1 MFLIYDTETTGLPK
15 DYNAPID
22 QLDNWPRVVQIAWQ
36 IHDANGK
43 LIEAKSF
50 IVKPDGFTI
59 PYNAEKVHGISTA
72 YALHAGHELKF
83 VLEEFKAALEKAEFV
98 AGHNIEFDNKVMGAE
113 FLRAGW
119 ENLVGKKES
128 VDTKDES
135 TEYCAIPG
143 GKGGK
148 FKWPKL
154 EELHL
159 KLFGVSF
166 EEAHN
171 AIADVVAT
179 TRCFLELIR
188 IGVIS
193 YSRLKKE
200 SGFFEEFK
208 NANPTTIDPIHVEI
222 VSLAEESKKFSE
234 LESVKV
240 ASEKTV
246 PVTSQ
251 AETRNNEELLT
262 NNELKPFVHL
272 HVHSQFSVLQSTIDV
287 GSLIKKAKES
297 NMPAVAITDHQNMF
311 SMFKFVR
318 DCAGAGI
325 KPIIGCELNVCGDMH
340 DKTKKDNGYSVVFL
354 AKNKNGYLN
363 LSKLSSRGFID
374 GFYYVPRVDKNEIL
388 KFKDDLIVTT
398 GGIFGEIPYKILN
411 EGEQAA
417 EEAFVWWKENFGD
430 DFYVELNRH
439 YLPEEKIVNDTLLQF
454 AEKYNVKYFAGN
466 NCYYLDK
473 NEANAHDILLCVKDG
488 ELQTKPK
495 VYTGK
500 IDRAH
505 RFGFPND
512 EFYFKSSEEM
522 HELFEDLP
530 EVFETIDEIVNK
542 IEVIK
547 LKQDILL
554 PNFQIPEGFETQ
566 DDYLR
571 HITYEGAARLYPEMD
586 EDTKARIEFELE
598 TVRNMGF
605 AGYFLIV
612 SDFIKAGREQGVS
625 IGPGRGSAAGSV
637 VAYCTGITSI
647 DPIKYKLLFER
658 FLNPDRKSMPD
669 IDTDFDDEGREK
681 VIRYVI
687 DKYGRNQVAQIITY
701 GSMAAKSSI
710 KDVAR
715 AMDLPLTEANNLAKF
730 VPTRPGVE
738 LGRVINAPID
748 GEKSLKTKENL
759 NNDEINMVLQ
769 LREIAKSN
777 TLAGTVIR
785 EALILEGSIRSTG
798 IHAAGVIIAPKDLME
813 IMPVCSSKDSDL
825 FVTQFDG
832 SIIEDAGVIKMDF
845 LGLKTLTIIR
855 DALRLLKKNRG
866 IELDIDKIPLDDEK
880 TLSLYQHGA
889 TTGTFQFES
898 VGMQKYLKE
907 LKPDQF
913 EDLIAMNALYR
924 PGPLEY
930 IPSFIKRKH
939 GIEEVSYDLD
949 AMRELLEETYGI
961 TVYQEQVMLLSQ
973 KLANFTKGDADTLRK
988 AMGKKQKDVLDKM
1001 KGKFIEGAVANG
1013 HPAEKLE
1020 KIWTDW
1026 EAFASYAF
1034 NKSHS
1039 TCYAFVA
1046 FQTAY
1051 LKAHYPAE
1059 YMASVLTHNLS
1070 AIENITFFMEECKRM
1085 GIPVLGPDVNESEF
1099 QFSVNEKGEIRFGMG
1114 AIKGVGENAV
1124 ISIVEEREKNGRFKS
1139 VFDLVRRINLKTL
1152 NRRTFE
1158 SLVLGGAF
1166 DSLGIERPSYF
1177 IEESPGNNFIQKI
1190 LKYGNNHQ
1198 DGLNSSQVSLFGD
1211 AVESDLPEPVIPKA
1225 DEWGTLEKLK
1235 REKEV
1240 VGFFISG
1247 HPLDDYKIEL
1257 NHLCNATFSE
1267 LNEIGTGFSSKVFRV
1282 GGIIASA
1289 ENRTTKTGKP
1299 MGFFTVE
1306 DYHSSTRFVLFDE
1319 QYLKMRHLLVENTF
1333 VFIQGKM
1340 ERRKFGNTDEHEF
1353 RISQLEL
1360 LSDVREKMS
1369 KWLQIKLDLPDV
1381 TENFIDE
1388 LEKFFVDNKGK
1399 CRVKFSI
1406 YDPVENIKIELPSNG
1421 NGIKVTNELLHTL
1434 DELKLGYAILT

>member
-15 DYNAPID
+15 DYNAPVE

-36 IHDANGK
+36 LHDAKGK

-50 IVKPDGFTI
+50 IVKPEGFSI
-59 PYNAEKVHGISTA
+59 PYNAEKIHGISNN
-72 YALHAGHELKF
+72 YANTYGQELKF
-83 VLEEFKAALEKAEFV
+83 VLEEFRIALEKAEFI

-113 FLRAGW
+113 FLRAQL
-119 ENLVGKKES
+119 ENFVAKKES
-128 VDTKDES
+128 IDTKDES
-135 TEYCAIPG
+135 TDFCALPG
-143 GKGGK
+143 GRGGK

-159 KLFGVSF
+159 KLFNANF

-188 IGVIS
+188 INIITAA
-193 YSRLKKE
+193 RLKKDE
-200 SGFFEEFK
+200 NFSNEFK
-208 NANPTTIDPIHVEI
+208 IANPNTIAAEKLEVISLVEA
-222 VSLAEESKKFSE
+222 SKKLEESISAK
-234 LESVKV
+234 
-240 ASEKTV
+240 ASMDKGTGDEGQGTKEKIEV
-246 PVTSQ
+246 
-251 AETRNNEELLT
+251 R
-262 NNELKPFVHL
+262 PFVHL
-272 HVHSQFSVLQSTIDV
+272 HVRSQFSVLQSTIDL
-287 GSLIKKAKES
+287 GSLIKRAKEY
-297 NMPAVAITDHQNMF
+297 NMPAVAVTDNQNMF
-311 SMFKFVR
+311 GMFKFVR

-325 KPIIGCELNVCGDMH
+325 KPIIGCELNVCGDLK
-340 DKTKKDNGYSVVFL
+340 DKTKKDNGFQQVFI
-354 AKNKNGYLN
+354 AKNKAGYLN
-363 LSKLSSRGFID
+363 LSKLSSIGFTE

-388 KFKDDLIVTT
+388 RLKGDLIATT
-398 GGIFGEIPYKILN
+398 GGIFGEIPFKILN
-411 EGEQAA
+411 EGEEAA

-439 YLPEEKIVNDTLLQF
+439 FVPEEKIVNDVLLRF
-454 AEKYNVKYFAGN
+454 AKKYNVKYFASN

-473 NEANAHDILLCVKDG
+473 KEANAHDILMCVKDG
-488 ELQTKPK
+488 ELQAKPK

-500 IDRAH
+500 IDRGH
-505 RFGFPND
+505 RFGLPND

-530 EVFETIDEIVNK
+530 EVFDTIDEIVNK
-542 IEVIK
+542 IEEIK

-554 PNFQIPEGFETQ
+554 PEFTVPEGFGTQ
-566 DDYLR
+566 DEYLR
-571 HITYEGAARLYPEMD
+571 HLTYEGAARLYPEMTD
-586 EDTKARIEFELE
+586 EVKERIEFELE
-598 TVRNMGF
+598 TVRSMGF

-612 SDFIKAGREQGVS
+612 SDFIAAGRASGVA

-637 VAYCTGITSI
+637 VAYLTGITSI

-669 IDTDFDDEGREK
+669 IDTDFDDEGRDK
-681 VIRYVI
+681 VIKYVI
-687 DKYGRNQVAQIITY
+687 NKYGRNQVAQIITY
-701 GSMAAKSSI
+701 GTMAAKVSI
-710 KDVAR
+710 KDVSR
-715 AMDLPLTEANNLAKF
+715 VLDLPLPEANALAKLI
-730 VPTRPGVE
+730 PTRPGIE
-738 LGRVINAPID
+738 LNRMINAPID
-748 GEKSLKTKENL
+748 GEKSLKTKEGL
-759 NNDEINMVLQ
+759 NNDDLNTVLQ
-769 LREIAKSN
+769 LREIAKGN
-777 TLAGTVIR
+777 TLQSIIIR
-785 EALILEGSIRSTG
+785 EALILEGSIRNTG

-855 DALRLLKKNRG
+855 DALALIKKNKN
-866 IELDIDKIPLDDEK
+866 IDIDIDKVPLDDAK
-880 TLSLYQHGA
+880 TLELYQQGS

-924 PGPLEY
+924 PGPIEY

-939 GIEEVSYDLD
+939 KLEEVSYDLPEM
-949 AMRELLEETYGI
+949 AELLEETYGI

-988 AMGKKQKDVLDKM
+988 AMGKKQIEVLNKM
-1001 KGKFIEGAVANG
+1001 KSKFIDNAVANG
-1013 HPAEKLE
+1013 HPADKLE

-1070 AIENITFFMEECKRM
+1070 NIDNITFFMEECKRM
-1085 GIPVLGPDVNESEF
+1085 GIPVLGPDVNESDF
-1099 QFSVNEKGEIRFGMG
+1099 QFSVNEKNEIRFGMG

-1124 ISIVEEREKNGRFKS
+1124 ISIVEERDKAGKFKS
-1139 VFDLVRRINLKTL
+1139 VFELVRRINLKTL
-1152 NRRTFE
+1152 NKRTFE
-1158 SLVLGGAF
+1158 SLVLAGAF
-1166 DSLGIERPSYF
+1166 DSFGIKRPAYF
-1177 IEESPGNNFIQKI
+1177 IEESAGNNFIGKI
-1190 LKYGNNHQ
+1190 LKYGNSHQ
-1198 DGLNSSQVSLFGD
+1198 DGENSNQQSLFGD
-1211 AVESDLPEPVIPKA
+1211 SVEVEIAEPAAPQTE
-1225 DEWGTLEKLK
+1225 DWGTLERLK
-1235 REKEV
+1235 KEKEV

-1247 HPLDDYKIEL
+1247 HPLDDFRIEL
-1257 NHLCNATFSE
+1257 KHICEGTLSE
-1267 LNEIGTGFSSKVFRV
+1267 LNEVGTGFSSKVFKI
-1282 GGIIASA
+1282 GGIISA
-1289 ENRTTKTGKP
+1289 VEHRTTKTGKP

-1306 DYHSSTRFVLFDE
+1306 DYHATTRFVLFDD
-1319 QYLKMRHLLVENTF
+1319 QYMKLRHMLVENTF
-1333 VFIQGKM
+1333 VFIHGKM
-1340 ERRKFGNTDEHEF
+1340 EKRRFGNLDEHEF
-1353 RISQLEL
+1353 KISQMEILAL
-1360 LSDVREKMS
+1360 VRERLA
-1369 KWLQIKLDLPDV
+1369 KWLQIKLDLIDV
-1381 TENFIDE
+1381 SEKLIDDIEKLFTEH
-1388 LEKFFVDNKGK
+1388 KGK
-1399 CRVKFSI
+1399 CRVKFSVS
-1406 YDPVENIKIELPSNG
+1406 DSSEQIKIDLPSNG
-1421 NGIKVTNELLHTL
+1421 NGINVTNELLFAL
-1434 DELKLGYAILT
+1434 EEMKLGYEILT

>member
-15 DYNAPID
+15 DYNAPVEN
-22 QLDNWPRVVQIAWQ
+22 LDNWPRVVQLAWQ
-36 IHDANGK
+36 LHDARGK

-50 IVKPDGFTI
+50 IVKPNGFTI
-59 PYNAEKVHGISTA
+59 PYNSEKIHGISTN
-72 YALHAGHELKF
+72 YANTYGENLAD
-83 VLEEFKAALEKAEFV
+83 VLDAFKVALSKAEFI

-113 FLRAGW
+113 FLRAHL
-119 ENLVGKKES
+119 ENFVALKES
-128 VDTKDES
+128 IDTKDES
-135 TEYCAIPG
+135 TEFCALPG

-154 EELHL
+154 EELHF
-159 KLFGVSF
+159 KLFNQNF

-171 AIADVVAT
+171 AVADVVAT

-188 IGVIS
+188 VGVIS
-193 YSRLKKE
+193 KTRLKKDE
-200 SGFFEEFK
+200 AFEKSFK
-208 NANPTTIDPIHVEI
+208 DFNSYPIEPIVLEI
-222 VSLAEESKKFSE
+222 VSLKDESRKLEEQ
-234 LESVKV
+234 LQRQLQ
-240 ASEKTV
+240 
-246 PVTSQ
+246 SQ
-251 AETRNNEELLT
+251 SQSLDEPIT
-262 NNELKPFVHL
+262 NNQEQKTKIDLKPFVHL
-272 HVHSQFSVLQSTIDV
+272 HVHSQFSVLQSTIDLP
-287 GSLIKKAKES
+287 SLLKRAKEYK
-297 NMPAVAITDHQNMF
+297 MPAVAVTDHLNLF
-311 SMFKFVR
+311 AMFKFVR
-318 DCAGAGI
+318 DCAAAGI

-340 DKTKKDNGYSVVFL
+340 DKTKKDNGFQQVFL
-354 AKNKNGYLN
+354 AKNKAGYLN
-363 LSKLSSRGFID
+363 LSKLSSSGYID
-374 GFYYVPRVDKNEIL
+374 GFYYVPRIDKNEIL
-388 KFKDDLIVTT
+388 KLKGDLIVTT
-398 GGIFGEIPYKILN
+398 GGIFGEIPSKILN
-411 EGEQAA
+411 EGEHAA

-439 YLPEEKIVNDTLLQF
+439 FIPEEKIVNDTLLRF
-454 AEKYNVKYFAGN
+454 AEKYKVKYFAGN

-473 NEANAHDILLCVKDG
+473 KESNAHDILLCVKDG
-488 ELQTKPK
+488 ELQAKPK
-495 VYTGK
+495 MYTGK
-500 IDRAH
+500 MDRAH
-505 RFGFPND
+505 RYGLPND
-512 EFYFKSSEEM
+512 EFYFKSTEEM

-530 EVFETIDEIVNK
+530 EVFSTIDEIVEK
-542 IEVIK
+542 IEEIK

-554 PNFQIPEGFETQ
+554 PNFTVPDGFGSQ

-571 HITYEGAARLYPEMD
+571 HLTYEGAARLYPEMTNEVKD
-586 EDTKARIEFELE
+586 RIEFELE
-598 TVRNMGF
+598 TVRSMGF

-612 SDFIKAGREQGVS
+612 SDFIDAGRKDNVC

-647 DPIKYKLLFER
+647 DPLKYKLLFER

-669 IDTDFDDEGREK
+669 IDTDFDDEGRDK
-681 VIRYVI
+681 VIKYVI

-701 GSMAAKSSI
+701 GSMAAKVSI
-710 KDVAR
+710 KDVSR
-715 AMDLPLTEANNLAKF
+715 VLDLPLADANFLAKL
-730 VPTRPGVE
+730 VPTRAGIE
-738 LGRVINAPID
+738 LRRMINAPID

-759 NNDEINMVLQ
+759 NNDEINLVLQ
-769 LREIAKSN
+769 LREIAKGN
-777 TLAGTVIR
+777 TLQSVVIR
-785 EALILEGSIRSTG
+785 EALILEGSVRNTG

-813 IMPVCSSKDSDL
+813 IMPVCASKDSDL

-832 SIIEDAGVIKMDF
+832 SVIEDAGVIKMDF

-855 DALRLLKKNRG
+855 DALRLLKKNRN
-866 IELDIDKIPLDDEK
+866 IEIDIDKIPLDDQK
-880 TLSLYQHGA
+880 TLELYQHGN

-924 PGPLEY
+924 PGPIEY

-939 GIEEVSYDLD
+939 KLEEVSYDLPV
-949 AMRELLEETYGI
+949 MGELLEETYGI

-988 AMGKKQKDVLDKM
+988 AMGKKLIDVLNKM
-1001 KGKFIEGAVANG
+1001 KSKFIEGAVAKG
-1013 HPAEKLE
+1013 HPADKLE

-1059 YMASVLTHNLS
+1059 YMASVLTHNLGN
-1070 AIENITFFMEECKRM
+1070 IDNITFFMEECKRM
-1085 GIPVLGPDVNESEF
+1085 GIQVLGPDVNESEF
-1099 QFSVNEKGEIRFGMG
+1099 QFSVNDAGQIRFGMG

-1124 ISIVEEREKNGRFKS
+1124 ISIVEEREKDGKFKS

-1152 NRRTFE
+1152 NKRTME
-1158 SLVLGGAF
+1158 SLALGGAL
-1166 DSLGIERPSYF
+1166 DSFGILRPSYF
-1177 IEESPGNNFIQKI
+1177 VEENGSNFINKI

-1198 DGLNSSQVSLFGD
+1198 DGENSSQVSLFGD
-1211 AVESDLPEPVIPKA
+1211 SVETDMPEPTVPNA
-1225 DEWGTLEKLK
+1225 EAWGTLEKLK

-1247 HPLDDYKIEL
+1247 HPLDDYRIEL
-1257 NHLCNATFSE
+1257 KHICNGTFAE
-1267 LNEIGTGFSSKVFRV
+1267 LNEIGNGFSSKGFRL
-1282 GGIIASA
+1282 GGIVAKV
-1289 ENRTTKTGKP
+1289 EHRMTKNNKP

-1306 DYHSSTRFVLFDE
+1306 DYQSSTRFVLFDE
-1319 QYLKMRHLLVENTF
+1319 QYMKLRHMLVENTF
-1333 VFIQGKM
+1333 VFIHGKM

-1353 RISQLEL
+1353 RISQMEMLGN
-1360 LSDVREKMS
+1360 VREKMS
-1369 KWLQIKLDLPDV
+1369 KWLQIQLEVNEV
-1381 TENFIDE
+1381 TDNFIDE
-1388 LEKFFVDNKGK
+1388 LEKLFVDNKGK

-1406 YDPVENIKIELPSNG
+1406 HDPVENIRIELPSNG
-1421 NGIKVTNELLHTL
+1421 NGISVTDDLLGIL
-1434 DELKLGYAILT
+1434 EEKGLGYTILT